1 MSDDGQTHAA
11 IGHGDDAG
19 GASGAGAPGA
29 GASGAGASGGADG
42 AEATSVDVSGTT
54 PYPAET
60 LDLGGGT
67 SDGDTPSTDD
77 GG

>member
-19 GASGAGAPGA
+19 

>member
-19 GASGAGAPGA
+19 GASGAGASGA

>member
-19 GASGAGAPGA
+19 GASGAGALGA